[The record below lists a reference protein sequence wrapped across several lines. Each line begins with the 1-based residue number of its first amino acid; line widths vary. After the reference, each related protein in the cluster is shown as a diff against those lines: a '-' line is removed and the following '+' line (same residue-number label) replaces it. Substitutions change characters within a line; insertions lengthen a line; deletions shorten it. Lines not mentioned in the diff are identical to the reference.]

1 MLKAVGFLHLPY
13 LISRENAIH
22 IKLAL

>member
-1 MLKAVGFLHLPY
+1 MLRAVGFLHLPY